1 MEDKSKQDELIRFFE
16 ENNYDK
22 AVIDQAKADFE
33 YGLSAEQVSIYKVR
47 RIKDA
52 ERSLISGAMRL
63 KMPQEL
69 ITNMVNH
76 RYKEAQYAAVIGEY
90 ESGTELSVINDVMK
104 EFRTGHDIK
113 ATFTQVKERMANSME
128 KPPEPEPEESIKEK
142 TEPVAEDKP
151 ESPESPPK
159 QEPAEPGVSSQD
171 FMETMKMM
179 MDTFSNT
186 VQKQFERMDKR
197 DEELR
202 QSSLNKDAEKSLN
215 DTIVRLEGEL
225 ANSRKDLSAAAGVV
239 SEREREIRR
248 LKNDLEDRDK
258 SIKDSLS
265 EKEAE
270 IKKLRE
276 EMEQM
281 KAGESS
287 RYSENTVA
295 GTTSVPAFGN
305 GNSNASAATASG
317 NSDVFSNVSAATGN
331 AMSQQVMGSA
341 GTDKAYNGNYSTTM
355 VMPDGRQIPIQVERM
370 ERKSSGL
377 AALMSK
383 LLPKGPAKTLLTRMI
398 EGRYSGAQLS
408 EVVYAY
414 DKKLDEAEVQE
425 LLDANLPPEEMH
437 GIIDVVA
444 AAKGGE
450 A

>member
-1 MEDKSKQDELIRFFE
+1 MMMENKK
-16 ENNYDK
+16 
-22 AVIDQAKADFE
+22 
-33 YGLSAEQVSIYKVR
+33 LSAEEIEEIIAQLEKEMYNKLMIDLVREDLEFGLSKEQIELYKSKKLHYEQR
-47 RIKDA
+47 R
-52 ERSLISGAMRL
+52 EISNAMRQGV
-63 KMPQEL
+63 PDEL
-69 ITNMVNH
+69 VARFSGG
-76 RYKEAQYAAVIGEY
+76 RYTEQQLSIFTTEYMEGFSVEKLFEIMDSTQSGYDMKEACA
-90 ESGTELSVINDVMK
+90 K
-104 EFRTGHDIK
+104 
-113 ATFTQVKERMANSME
+113 VKEKLSNTRE
-128 KPPEPEPEESIKEK
+128 KEEEQPEVK
-142 TEPVAEDKP
+142 TEPVAEDK
-151 ESPESPPK
+151 PESPPK

-179 MDTFSNT
+179 METFSNT

-281 KAGESS
+281 KAGNS
-287 RYSENTVA
+287 
-295 GTTSVPAFGN
+295 
-305 GNSNASAATASG
+305 NSNASAATASG

-377 AALMSK
+377 TALMSK

>member
-151 ESPESPPK
+151 ESPPK

-281 KAGESS
+281 KAGNS
-287 RYSENTVA
+287 
-295 GTTSVPAFGN
+295 
-305 GNSNASAATASG
+305 NSNASAATASG

>member
-1 MEDKSKQDELIRFFE
+1 MMMENKK
-16 ENNYDK
+16 
-22 AVIDQAKADFE
+22 
-33 YGLSAEQVSIYKVR
+33 LSAEEIEEIIAQLEKEMYNKLMIDLVREDLEFGLSKEQIDLYKSKKRHYEQR
-47 RIKDA
+47 R
-52 ERSLISGAMRL
+52 EISNAMRQGV
-63 KMPQEL
+63 PDEL
-69 ITNMVNH
+69 VARFSGG
-76 RYKEAQYAAVIGEY
+76 RYTEQQLSIFTTEYMEGFSVEKLFEIMDSTQSGYDMKEACA
-90 ESGTELSVINDVMK
+90 K
-104 EFRTGHDIK
+104 
-113 ATFTQVKERMANSME
+113 VKEKLSNTRE
-128 KPPEPEPEESIKEK
+128 KEEEQPEVK
-142 TEPVAEDKP
+142 TEPVAEDK
-151 ESPESPPK
+151 PESPPK

-179 MDTFSNT
+179 METFSNT

>member
-1 MEDKSKQDELIRFFE
+1 
-16 ENNYDK
+16 
-22 AVIDQAKADFE
+22 
-33 YGLSAEQVSIYKVR
+33 
-47 RIKDA
+47 
-52 ERSLISGAMRL
+52 
-63 KMPQEL
+63 
-69 ITNMVNH
+69 
-76 RYKEAQYAAVIGEY
+76 
-90 ESGTELSVINDVMK
+90 MK

-113 ATFTQVKERMANSME
+113 ATFTQVKERMANSVE
-128 KPPEPEPEESIKEK
+128 KPPEPMPEETIKEK

-281 KAGESS
+281 KAGNS
-287 RYSENTVA
+287 
-295 GTTSVPAFGN
+295 
-305 GNSNASAATASG
+305 NSNASAATASG
-317 NSDVFSNVSAATGN
+317 NSGVFSNVSAATGN

-377 AALMSK
+377 TALMSK

>member
-113 ATFTQVKERMANSME
+113 ATFTQVKERMANSVE
-128 KPPEPEPEESIKEK
+128 KPPEPMPEETIKEK

-281 KAGESS
+281 KAGNS
-287 RYSENTVA
+287 
-295 GTTSVPAFGN
+295 
-305 GNSNASAATASG
+305 NSNASAATASG

-377 AALMSK
+377 TALMSK